1 MLKQEKNE
9 FLDQRV
15 SKELETKN
23 LREKIEKLK

>member
-15 SKELETKN
+15 LKEVETKN